1 MFVYEQINY
10 VIEPNA
16 ECLKVMIDEKGEKQ
30 VTSHYNVKRMYYLSV
45 IAPKFTFAALL
56 THTIKR
62 CTTPLHVQ
70 M

>member
-30 VTSHYNVKRMYYLSV
+30 VTSHYLYSP
-45 IAPKFTFAALL
+45 PKFTFAALL

>member
-10 VIEPNA
+10 VIELNA

-30 VTSHYNVKRMYYLSV
+30 VTSHYNVKRMYYLYSP
-45 IAPKFTFAALL
+45 PKFTFAALL

>member
-10 VIEPNA
+10 VIELNA

-30 VTSHYNVKRMYYLSV
+30 VTSHYNVKRMYYQYSP
-45 IAPKFTFAALL
+45 PKVSFAALL